1 MSSHADGPD
10 LGDVWVRLM
19 LGWHLAFAAM
29 VSAAAVYTVAAT
41 GLDAASRR
49 RAALLLAVL
58 VGVYVFGVVRAR
70 YRERRNWVYL
80 VIAVVVVGLACAID
94 PAYTMLL
101 FVVYPQ
107 IWMLTPSIRWALAA
121 CAALSVTAILGMGS
135 ATGWSEELRRDVL
148 PQMAVALIFSVLLG
162 WWITRVIEQSR
173 QRAELIEEL
182 RRTRDELAAAH
193 HEQGVTAERE
203 RMAREIHDTLAQ
215 GFLSIVTLAQA
226 VQARMAKSLGQNGVG
241 VVGSSSSSISSAAG
255 ELERIAL
262 IETVAREN
270 LADAR
275 ALVAAF
281 APVDLDGVP
290 LADAVRRVAERF
302 AELTGTAVDVEVSG
316 SLTGLGRTAEVVA
329 LRAVQEALANVRR
342 HARASRVSV
351 AVVADGPSARV
362 EVTDDGVGFA
372 PAEADGFGLA
382 GMRDR
387 VAAVGGQVEVV
398 SEPGRGTRLV
408 VRIPGEGR

>member
-1 MSSHADGPD
+1 M
-10 LGDVWVRLM
+10 
-19 LGWHLAFAAM
+19 
-29 VSAAAVYTVAAT
+29 
-41 GLDAASRR
+41 
-49 RAALLLAVL
+49 
-58 VGVYVFGVVRAR
+58 
-70 YRERRNWVYL
+70 
-80 VIAVVVVGLACAID
+80 
-94 PAYTMLL
+94 
-101 FVVYPQ
+101 
-107 IWMLTPSIRWALAA
+107 
-121 CAALSVTAILGMGS
+121 
-135 ATGWSEELRRDVL
+135 SEELRRDVL

-226 VQARMAKSLGQNGVG
+226 VQARMAKSLGQNGVETIAS
-241 VVGSSSSSISSAAG
+241 GSNPSG

-270 LADAR
+270 LAEAR